1 MGNIRPKVVRLNLL
15 RIFREATLPQVSTC
29 RDFKAIKTTMKTLI
43 HFVLW
48 ATLAAIALWGCT
60 PTTPVTEDATPA
72 PAVPISH
79 DTKPVPPVAV
89 APIDPAAPAAN
100 VADLTPTHEL
110 DDAIISAEK
119 SGDKAKIGAAYA
131 DRGYVRMN
139 DDAAGPKIKYRKALS
154 DFKKALAADPKNEKA
169 TKAKKAIED
178 VYASMG
184 MPVPDVE

>member
-29 RDFKAIKTTMKTLI
+29 RDFKAIKTTMKTPI
-43 HFVLW
+43 HFVL
-48 ATLAAIALWGCT
+48 LAMIAALMLWGCT
-60 PTTPVTEDATPA
+60 PTTPVTEAQPAVDTRPA
-72 PAVPISH
+72 PPISLKE
-79 DTKPVPPVAV
+79 TEGKPV
-89 APIDPAAPAAN
+89 AASPEP
-100 VADLTPTHEL
+100 ADLTPTHEL

-119 SGDKAKIGAAYA
+119 SGDKIKIGAAYA